1 MAQQLILP
9 INEARITA
17 SYKNS
22 NYKKQFG
29 YTHYGIDMTDKNR
42 RTFTVWGSGI
52 GEVIETG
59 WSDSGGNVI
68 VVIYRECL
76 LTDGTVKD
84 LTFRYY
90 HLSNIYVKKGQK
102 ITKDTKLGLYG
113 NTGYSSGAHL
123 HLEADTD
130 AREKYACYTP
140 QISKNSGVLKRGTDS
155 TIDPIRCLYVKS
167 SSPDWQ
173 SVHSSGFNTVNNNGI
188 SFPKY

>member
-1 MAQQLILP
+1 MAQKLILP
-9 INEARITA
+9 INETRITA

-22 NYKKQFG
+22 NYKRQFG

-52 GEVIETG
+52 GEVVETG
-59 WSDSGGNVI
+59 WSDSGGNVV
-68 VVIYRECL
+68 VVIYRDCL
-76 LTDGTVKD
+76 LTDGTTKD
-84 LTFRYY
+84 LVFRYY
-90 HLSNIYVKKGQK
+90 HLANIYVKKGQK
-102 ITKDTKLGLYG
+102 ITKDSKIGLYG
-113 NTGYSSGAHL
+113 NTGFSSGAHL
-123 HLEADTD
+123 HLEVDVD
-130 AREKYACYTP
+130 CDYPCYTP

-173 SVHSSGFNTVNNNGI
+173 SVVSSGFNTVNSNGI